1 MKCWEIIADNLSQT
15 GWNFGCISTTDQKG
29 RQFWV
34 AAAERDGAGRFIVQ
48 VDEKLHG
55 VYRIG
60 KGCLYPP
67 IERTMLTIIAATAAS
82 GSVLI

>member
-34 AAAERDGAGRFIVQ
+34 AAAEREGAERFFVQ
-48 VDEKLHG
+48 VDEKLTAF
-55 VYRIG
+55 IQ
-60 KGCLYPP
+60 L
-67 IERTMLTIIAATAAS
+67 ERAVCIHLLS
-82 GSVLI
+82 EQC